1 MAAAAP
7 HHSTRKSI
15 RKVILY
21 AILLLLAGCLVSGA
35 AVYFTLPY
43 GIAGE
48 LFQIAGEMAYQR
60 FFAAAPQP
68 VTFPDGLAVEGAHIA
83 GQVDPERL
91 MADLNWLADDAR
103 QGRKAGS
110 ASEDEVGAWIME
122 RMQSLGLRP
131 FEEAGLKQYAQVF
144 DGAAPGEKAENII
157 GVLPG
162 ADENLPLR
170 ERRFL
175 LVGAH
180 YDHLGVGE
188 DGQVYNGA
196 DDDATGTS
204 AVLEIARLL
213 SSGPRPQET
222 VVFVLFSGEEGGR
235 RGSSALGRI
244 LRAKGLTS
252 RVQFLNLEVFG
263 ALPGKGTYLDVW
275 DEESHTTPVLV
286 AAVQAAGEALDIP
299 IQRKGRDPSSDAT
312 RLLAYG
318 IPSVTV
324 DVAWEGGK
332 NHPDMQEDDVSAIDP
347 EGFFMG
353 ARAAAASVW
362 VLANDGQ

>member
-1 MAAAAP
+1 M
-7 HHSTRKSI
+7 
-15 RKVILY
+15 Y
-21 AILLLLAGCLVSGA
+21 AVLILLAVCLISGG
-35 AVYFTLPY
+35 AVYLSLPY

-48 LFQIAGEMAYQR
+48 MAQIAGEMARQR
-60 FFAAAPQP
+60 FFPTTPQP
-68 VTFPDGLAVEGAHIA
+68 VTFPDGLAAKGAQIG
-83 GQVDPERL
+83 GQADPARL
-91 MADLNWLADDAR
+91 MADLNWLADAAR

-110 ASEDEVGAWIME
+110 ASEDEVGAWIAA
-122 RMQSLGLRP
+122 RMQLLGLRP

-144 DGAAPGEKAENII
+144 DSADPGQKAENII

-162 ADENLPLR
+162 ADENLPLG

-188 DGQVYNGA
+188 DGQIYHGA
-196 DDDATGTS
+196 DDDATGTA
-204 AVLEIARLL
+204 AVLETARLL
-213 SSGPRPQET
+213 AAGDRPKET

-235 RGSSALGRI
+235 RGSSALGRV
-244 LRAKGLTS
+244 LRAKGLS
-252 RVQFLNLEVFG
+252 GRSQLLNLEVLG

-275 DEESHTTPVLV
+275 DEDSTSTGVLV
-286 AAVQAAGEALDIP
+286 AAVQSAGEALDIP

-332 NHPDMQEDDVSAIDP
+332 NHPNMREDDVSAIDP
-347 EGFFMG
+347 AGFWMG
-353 ARAAAASVW
+353 ARAAAASAW